1 MSSPVDINNLQ
12 ADDNAD
18 LRVFNKQFTLAGE
31 AARAEYIAEQ
41 FGDFGQRLTD
51 VFRRMT
57 EVFSF
62 AQQANQAARL

>member
-1 MSSPVDINNLQ
+1 MSFPVDINNLQ
-12 ADDNAD
+12 ADDFAD
-18 LRVFNKQFTLAGE
+18 LRVFNKQVTLATE

-62 AQQANQAARL
+62 AQQANRAARL

>member
-12 ADDNAD
+12 ADDFAD
-18 LRVFNKQFTLAGE
+18 LRVFNKQVTLA
-31 AARAEYIAEQ
+31 AVAVRAEYIAEQ

-57 EVFSF
+57 EVFSL
-62 AQQANQAARL
+62 AQQAN

>member
-12 ADDNAD
+12 ADDFAD
-18 LRVFNKQFTLAGE
+18 LRVFNKQVTLAAE
-31 AARAEYIAEQ
+31 AAQAEYIAEQ

-62 AQQANQAARL
+62 AQKAN